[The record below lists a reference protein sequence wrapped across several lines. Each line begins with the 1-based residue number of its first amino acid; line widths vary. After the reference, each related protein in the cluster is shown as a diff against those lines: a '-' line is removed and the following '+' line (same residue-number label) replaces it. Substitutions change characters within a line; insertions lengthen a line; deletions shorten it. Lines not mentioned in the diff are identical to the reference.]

1 MKPVEPSWVSSGW
14 TMLWSFWA
22 ASNLVSMCWFHERI
36 SKVFVQFAMFFSD
49 RFCLA
54 WHTFSI
60 KGLVLILE
68 RNNRLIMIDDSP
80 KMLRRSRSQREIAAG
95 SWVPATF
102 WSFLAEGAWC
112 SYIRYFTVFAC
123 FASVSILG
131 HFLLLYRAPFML
143 KSLPQLQP
151 WKPTETL
158 ATAFSAR

>member
-1 MKPVEPSWVSSGW
+1 MSVIRLNHALIFLSGFKSSVYV
-14 TMLWSFWA
+14 
-22 ASNLVSMCWFHERI
+22 LVPRTDQQSVCT
-36 SKVFVQFAMFFSD
+36 VCNVFFSD

-68 RNNRLIMIDDSP
+68 RNNGLIMIDDSP

-95 SWVPATF
+95 SWKATF
-102 WSFLAEGAWC
+102 WIFLAEGAWC

-123 FASVSILG
+123 FASTSMG

-151 WKPTETL
+151 WQQKTL